1 MAADGAGSDRSGQ
14 PTTLGPVAD
23 ETAEGMPV
31 PDVGAG
37 DKDTAPQSQAD
48 AGDSLT
54 VTLEPLA
61 SDEVADGQPLPG
73 EVEGRQGPDRPM
85 VQGADPEESQL
96 PDSTADLSTY
106 SDQSQTELAQ
116 RLDPETTGPSIDA
129 RQPAVREETAEE
141 GGATCPEAGISV
153 DAAVRTDCPSGGQ
166 QLAKIDP
173 SGDRLAATERTAAP
187 DADSGDQAERVPQ
200 ETRLEGQETGMK
212 PTVPGIKADKEGLDQ
227 ARAPGQAAAEDLLAK
242 ESRPETPEVAVGAS
256 AEAEGGQPTTLAR
269 LTVPEPKAE
278 EPGLGGEG
286 VEGAAVAADGA
297 GSDRS
302 GQPTTLGPVADETAE
317 GMPVPDVGAG
327 DKDTAPQSQADAGDS
342 LTVTLEPLASDEV
355 ADGQPLPGEVEGRQG
370 PDRPMVRGAD
380 PEESQLPDSTA
391 DLSTYSDQSQ
401 TELAQRLDPETTGP
415 SIDARQP
422 AERDETAE
430 GMPVPD
436 VGAGDKDTAPQS
448 QADAG
453 DSLTVTLEP
462 LASDEVADG
471 QPLPGEVEG
480 RQGPDRPMVRGADP
494 EESQLPIPRRI

>member
-1 MAADGAGSDRSGQ
+1 MFCWQVQEAMAESKRRFQIAIIAMLIIAIFLAVLYFYGRDDGSDVVEVDTGEI
-14 PTTLGPVAD
+14 AD
-23 ETAEGMPV
+23 PG
-31 PDVGAG
+31 
-37 DKDTAPQSQAD
+37 
-48 AGDSLT
+48 
-54 VTLEPLA
+54 
-61 SDEVADGQPLPG
+61 G
-73 EVEGRQGPDRPM
+73 EVDT
-85 VQGADPEESQL
+85 GA
-96 PDSTADLSTY
+96 
-106 SDQSQTELAQ
+106 
-116 RLDPETTGPSIDA
+116 
-129 RQPAVREETAEE
+129 AEE
-141 GGATCPEAGISV
+141 K
-153 DAAVRTDCPSGGQ
+153 
-166 QLAKIDP
+166 L
-173 SGDRLAATERTAAP
+173 ER
-187 DADSGDQAERVPQ
+187 DSD
-200 ETRLEGQETGMK
+200 
-212 PTVPGIKADKEGLDQ
+212 
-227 ARAPGQAAAEDLLAK
+227 AED
-242 ESRPETPEVAVGAS
+242 
-256 AEAEGGQPTTLAR
+256 EAEGGLAAI
-269 LTVPEPKAE
+269 PEPKAE

-494 EESQLPIPRRI
+494 EESQLPDSTADLSTYSDQSQTELAQRLDPETTGPSIDARQPAVREETAEEGGATCPEAGISVDAAVRTDCPSGGQQLAKIDPSGDRLAATERTAAPDADSGDQAERVPQETRLEGQETGMKPTVPGIKADKEGLDQARAPGQAAAEDLLAKESRPETPEVAVGASAEAEGGQPTTLARLTVSRAEGRGAWAGRRRR